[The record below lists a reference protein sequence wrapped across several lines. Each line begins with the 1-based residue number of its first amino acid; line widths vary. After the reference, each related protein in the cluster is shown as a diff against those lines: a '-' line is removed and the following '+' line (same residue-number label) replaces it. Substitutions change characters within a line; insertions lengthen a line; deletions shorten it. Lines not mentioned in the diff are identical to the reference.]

1 MNTPNRG
8 LAFIAYLLSIV
19 GWLIVLVVGRR
30 DRFAAFHA
38 RQSLALLLFLVLVT
52 AGWYVI
58 FWLTS
63 FVPYLAIIG
72 LSLFSLVIA
81 AFVFAL
87 YAWIRGMSNA
97 LNARMTALPIV
108 GKLAQRLPPA

>member
-1 MNTPNRG
+1 M
-8 LAFIAYLLSIV
+8 
-19 GWLIVLVVGRR
+19 GRR

-63 FVPYLAIIG
+63 FVPYLAIAG
-72 LSLFSLVIA
+72 LSLFGLVIA
-81 AFVFAL
+81 AYAFAL

-97 LNARMTALPIV
+97 LNAHDR
-108 GKLAQRLPPA
+108 PAHRGEAGPAAAARVRDCHGNGCRRTFDSHRISG